1 MTAQTDFIARQ
12 DSRRP
17 PVEAALPLINI
28 VFLLL
33 IFFLMAGSMQS
44 PIEKSIMAP
53 TQAVSFDDVEF
64 VPADWLYLSAEGR
77 LVFRGEEVV
86 LADIAETL
94 IENRGVL
101 FADAATPG
109 AAINDLLRAYEAA
122 GSHGI
127 LLITARETPANG

>member
-1 MTAQTDFIARQ
+1 MTAQADFIARS
-12 DSRRP
+12 DTRRP

-53 TQAVSFDDVEF
+53 TQPVSFDEVEF

-77 LVFRGEEVV
+77 LVFRGEEVD
-86 LADIAETL
+86 LANIADTL

-101 FADAATPG
+101 FADAQTPG
-109 AAINDLLRAYEAA
+109 NTINELLRAYEAT
-122 GSHGI
+122 GSLGI
-127 LLITARETPANG
+127 MLITARETPADG